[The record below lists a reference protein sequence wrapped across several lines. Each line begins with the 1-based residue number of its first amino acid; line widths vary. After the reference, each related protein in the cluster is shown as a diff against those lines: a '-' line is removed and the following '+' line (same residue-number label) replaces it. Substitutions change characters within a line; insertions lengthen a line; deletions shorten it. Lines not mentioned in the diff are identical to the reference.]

1 MQYITIYYV
10 YTRIYISYTGPT
22 RIPLLGNYLEI
33 RKLRNELG
41 FYHLVWDQLAKRYG
55 QVYSVK
61 LGRIEAVVVSG
72 YDAVRQVLSKDD
84 FDGRPDGFF
93 FRFRA
98 FYKRL
103 GELCAA
109 TGERSTEPVALLC

>member
-1 MQYITIYYV
+1 MGTLRQLIF
-10 YTRIYISYTGPT
+10 TGPT
-22 RIPLLGNYLEI
+22 RVPLLGNYLEI

-41 FYHLVWDQLAKRYG
+41 FYHLVWDQLAKCYG
-55 QVYSVK
+55 QVFSVK

-72 YDAVRQVLSKDD
+72 YDAVRQVLCKDD

-103 GELCAA
+103 GEFTKLKYFN
-109 TGERSTEPVALLC
+109 LKYLILI

>member
-1 MQYITIYYV
+1 MFL
-10 YTRIYISYTGPT
+10 GPS
-22 RIPLLGNYLEI
+22 RFPLIGGYLGI
-33 RKLRNELG
+33 RKLKKRLG
-41 FYHLVWDQLAKRYG
+41 FYHLVWDQLAKTYG
-55 QVYSVK
+55 QVFSVK

-72 YDAVRQVLSKDD
+72 YDAVRQVLCKSD

-103 GELCAA
+103 GKLIKHFYHLNDY
-109 TGERSTEPVALLC
+109 TNFSYLTIKV

>member
-1 MQYITIYYV
+1 
-10 YTRIYISYTGPT
+10 
-22 RIPLLGNYLEI
+22 LFGNYLEI

-84 FDGRPDGFF
+84 FDGRPDGFL

-103 GELCAA
+103 GECCVEDVRRLFPTKNNNDNSKKKKQA
-109 TGERSTEPVALLC
+109 

>member
-1 MQYITIYYV
+1 MLLVFIRSKNIYFNKCL
-10 YTRIYISYTGPT
+10 GPT
-22 RIPLLGNYLEI
+22 RFPLVGNYLEV

-41 FYHLVWDQLAKRYG
+41 FYHLVWNQLAKCYG
-55 QVYSVK
+55 QVFSVK

-72 YDAVRQVLSKDD
+72 YDAVRQVLCKDD

-103 GELCAA
+103 GKSRDARWSSILINNI
-109 TGERSTEPVALLC
+109 RYLL

>member
-1 MQYITIYYV
+1 MI
-10 YTRIYISYTGPT
+10 
-22 RIPLLGNYLEI
+22 GNYLEI
-33 RKLRNELG
+33 RKLKKKLG
-41 FYHLVWDQLAKRYG
+41 FYHLVWDQLAKTYG
-55 QVYSVK
+55 QVFSVK

-72 YDAVRQVLSKDD
+72 HDAVRQVLCNKDD

-103 GELCAA
+103 GKLVD
-109 TGERSTEPVALLC
+109 TKVLRSVARAILIRIVPHPLQRHSVCGRTRVD

>member
-1 MQYITIYYV
+1 MF
-10 YTRIYISYTGPT
+10 TGPT
-22 RIPLLGNYLEI
+22 RVPLLGNYLEI

-41 FYHLVWDQLAKRYG
+41 FYHLVWDHLAKCYG
-55 QVYSVK
+55 QVFSVK

-72 YDAVRQVLSKDD
+72 YDAVRQVLCKDD

-103 GELCAA
+103 GKFAKTKHFKLKY
-109 TGERSTEPVALLC
+109 LILI

>member
-1 MQYITIYYV
+1 M
-10 YTRIYISYTGPT
+10 
-22 RIPLLGNYLEI
+22 
-33 RKLRNELG
+33 
-41 FYHLVWDQLAKRYG
+41 F
-55 QVYSVK
+55 SVK

-72 YDAVRQVLSKDD
+72 HDAVRQVLCNKDD

-103 GELCAA
+103 GKLVDVKPFLFRGARHINSS
-109 TGERSTEPVALLC
+109 RSISVIKA